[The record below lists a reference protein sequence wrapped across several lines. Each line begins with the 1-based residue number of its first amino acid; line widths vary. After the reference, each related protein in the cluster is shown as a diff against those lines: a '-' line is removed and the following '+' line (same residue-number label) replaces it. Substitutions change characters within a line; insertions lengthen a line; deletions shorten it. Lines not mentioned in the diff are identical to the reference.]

1 MRWPTPPTGP
11 DGAAITNIAP
21 GPATTPATASD
32 FHDQR
37 STTAVLADGGDRPGS
52 EQSIRQAS
60 SQRQHTFATLGSPA
74 PARPGRQTTERGQ
87 ARPPPPSTSSPNS
100 PAETPGSR
108 QQPVT
113 NHPTRNHPTRDA
125 TVTAPC
131 HHLLSA
137 LHTERRRDKASVG
150 SRAGASVPP
159 TTSHG

>member
-74 PARPGRQTTERGQ
+74 PARPGAPNDR
-87 ARPPPPSTSSPNS
+87 ARPSTAAAPFDVFTELTSRNAWIPATTCYESPNPES
-100 PAETPGSR
+100 PNP
-108 QQPVT
+108 
-113 NHPTRNHPTRDA
+113 
-125 TVTAPC
+125 
-131 HHLLSA
+131 
-137 LHTERRRDKASVG
+137 
-150 SRAGASVPP
+150 
-159 TTSHG
+159 